1 MSKTSMYDRLF
12 ANFSLGQVV
21 YHQDLEYRGVIV
33 DVDPMF
39 LGDAEIAEC
48 AVGGDEPLDRPWYH
62 VLGDGKEHV
71 TYVSES
77 SLRADD
83 SGEPVTN
90 PALGLFFKG
99 YEGDHYVP
107 RRFAN

>member
-1 MSKTSMYDRLF
+1 MF
-12 ANFSLGQVV
+12 AKFSLGQVV
-21 YHQDLEYRGVIV
+21 YHRDLEYRGVII

-39 LGDAEIAEC
+39 LGDGKTASR
-48 AVGGDEPLDRPWYH
+48 AVGDDEPLDRPWYH

-77 SLRADD
+77 SLSADD
-83 SGEPVTN
+83 SGEPVTH
-90 PALGLFFKG
+90 PSLALFFKG

-107 RRFAN
+107 RRIAN

>member
-1 MSKTSMYDRLF
+1 MQERMF
-12 ANFSLGQVV
+12 ARFSLGQVV
-21 YHQDLEYRGVIV
+21 YHRDLEYRGVII

-39 LGDAEIAEC
+39 LGDGKTASR
-48 AVGGDEPLDRPWYH
+48 AVGDDEPLDRPWYH

-83 SGEPVTN
+83 SGEPVTH
-90 PALGLFFKG
+90 PSLALFFKG

-107 RRFAN
+107 RRIAN

>member
-1 MSKTSMYDRLF
+1 MTNRLF
-12 ANFSLGQVV
+12 ARFSLGQVV
-21 YHQDLEYRGVIV
+21 YHRDMKYRGVIV

-39 LGDAEIAEC
+39 LGDGDTATR
-48 AVGGDEPLDRPWYH
+48 AVGEDEPLDRPWYH

-77 SLRADD
+77 RLTADGT
-83 SGEPVTN
+83 GEPLSH
-90 PALGLFFKG
+90 PSLGLFFKG

-107 RRFAN
+107 RRIAN